1 MFSSLKIGLVLV
13 MLAGAGGGYLY
24 VNKLQKDNAV
34 LKTNQIKLETA
45 VQESNQVI
53 EQQTKDLKKI
63 RSTLKKV
70 EEVNA
75 KLQADRDALN
85 NRLGSVVNNSLRA
98 VLGRAPLQA
107 VISDR
112 REQLMAEVSGLV
124 AERAT
129 QFGISIEEVRIKKAD
144 LPSENS
150 EAIYRRMQTERQQEA
165 AQIRAVGEEKS
176 RFIRAEAEKNKTI
189 LLAEAQRDGD
199 ILRGQGDAEK
209 NKILGKAFS
218 QDPEFFSFYRSMQA
232 YSRALSEG
240 DTTMVLSPK
249 SDFFGVNCSLSN
261 YFVF

>member
-85 NRLGSVVNNSLRA
+85 KRLGKHDIGNL
-98 VLGRAPLQA
+98 
-107 VISDR
+107 
-112 REQLMAEVSGLV
+112 AENKPGLV
-124 AERAT
+124 EKIINKASDSAARCMEIASGSSLT
-129 QFGISIEEVRIKKAD
+129 EEELNGTPNREC
-144 LPSENS
+144 PSFWPSNNT
-150 EAIYRRMQTERQQEA
+150 TE
-165 AQIRAVGEEKS
+165 
-176 RFIRAEAEKNKTI
+176 
-189 LLAEAQRDGD
+189 
-199 ILRGQGDAEK
+199 
-209 NKILGKAFS
+209 
-218 QDPEFFSFYRSMQA
+218 
-232 YSRALSEG
+232 
-240 DTTMVLSPK
+240 
-249 SDFFGVNCSLSN
+249 
-261 YFVF
+261 